1 MEKVK
6 LNYARDILASV
17 ENEKL
22 ADPVAAMYKSGRTIL
37 RHGTVIDPKNSVQGQ
52 KDIAWSGDTILE
64 MADEIQP
71 ERGDRVIECEGLLV
85 FPGLID
91 MHLHMHD
98 LFEVSTDPIY
108 HAAEDGVAVGFT
120 PGAGNTLIGPA
131 LLGAEVDRGLPINV
145 GMYLGAA
152 SRMSTKMSTE
162 DWISFFKGTLPADVA
177 FEKATL
183 NFFANTC
190 GNLIMGIKDHMGHFL
205 LSDEDLEAVYEI
217 TSKANLL
224 FMSHTQDPFR
234 AEHVVSLSK
243 GRPVHLGHVDVAGCG
258 SHGEAEE
265 SMKMVLELCK
275 QPQVTGE
282 VISTFMRIGR
292 GSRESLFIPRDSQ
305 KLVYDALH
313 DGTINIMISD
323 GDNDG
328 TIKGGGDTR
337 DNIPAILE
345 LAQQEVLTLPQAVAL
360 MTSNVADLFAKRCQN
375 PWFTEKLGH
384 LGAGAYANITV
395 VDPDDRM
402 ATYTIVNGEI
412 SGFENRVV
420 RKNVGCGKWI
430 SKAGA
435 VDNMGVGELSMFS
448 YWK

>member
-1 MEKVK
+1 MEQIKQ
-6 LNYARDILASV
+6 NYAKDILACV

-22 ADPVAAMYKSGRTIL
+22 SDPVSLMYKSGRTIL
-37 RHGTVIDPKNSVQGQ
+37 KHGTVIDPKNKIQGP
-52 KDIAWSGDTILE
+52 KDIAWSKDTILE
-64 MADEIQP
+64 IQDEIQP
-71 ERGDRVIECEGLLV
+71 ERGDRIIECEGLLV

-98 LFEVSTDPIY
+98 LFEVSTNPIF
-108 HAAEDGVAVGFT
+108 HAAEDGVTVGFT

-152 SRMSTKMSTE
+152 SLLSTKMSTE
-162 DWISFFKGTLPADVA
+162 EWISFFKGTLPADAA
-177 FEKATL
+177 FEKASL

-190 GNLIMGIKDHMGHFL
+190 GNLVMGIKDHMGHFL
-205 LSDEDLEAVYEI
+205 LSDEDLDAVYDI

-234 AEHVVSLSK
+234 AEHVAGLSK
-243 GRPVHLGHVDVAGCG
+243 GRPIHLGHIDVAGCG
-258 SHGEAEE
+258 THGEALE
-265 SMKMVLELCK
+265 SMKMVLDLCK
-275 QPQVTGE
+275 KPHVTGE
-282 VISTFMRIGR
+282 VISTFMRISR
-292 GSRESLFIPRDSQ
+292 GSRESLFLPRNSQ
-305 KLVYDALH
+305 QLIYDALH
-313 DGTINIMISD
+313 DGTVNIMISD
-323 GDNDG
+323 GANDG

-345 LAQQEVLTLPQAVAL
+345 LAQQEVLSLPQAVAL
-360 MTSNVADLFAKRCQN
+360 MTSNVAELFANRCHN

-384 LGAGAYANITV
+384 LGTGAYANITI

-402 ATYTIVNGEI
+402 AAYTIVNGEI

>member
-1 MEKVK
+1 
-6 LNYARDILASV
+6 
-17 ENEKL
+17 
-22 ADPVAAMYKSGRTIL
+22 
-37 RHGTVIDPKNSVQGQ
+37 
-52 KDIAWSGDTILE
+52 
-64 MADEIQP
+64 
-71 ERGDRVIECEGLLV
+71 
-85 FPGLID
+85 
-91 MHLHMHD
+91 
-98 LFEVSTDPIY
+98 
-108 HAAEDGVAVGFT
+108 
-120 PGAGNTLIGPA
+120 
-131 LLGAEVDRGLPINV
+131 
-145 GMYLGAA
+145 
-152 SRMSTKMSTE
+152 
-162 DWISFFKGTLPADVA
+162 
-177 FEKATL
+177 
-183 NFFANTC
+183 
-190 GNLIMGIKDHMGHFL
+190 
-205 LSDEDLEAVYEI
+205 
-217 TSKANLL
+217 
-224 FMSHTQDPFR
+224 
-234 AEHVVSLSK
+234 
-243 GRPVHLGHVDVAGCG
+243 
-258 SHGEAEE
+258 
-265 SMKMVLELCK
+265 MKMVLELCK

-384 LGAGAYANITV
+384 LGSGAYANITV

>member
-1 MEKVK
+1 MERIK
-6 LNYARDILASV
+6 LDYARDILAGV
-17 ENEKL
+17 KDDKL
-22 ADPVAAMYKSGRTIL
+22 VDPVAQMYKSGRTIIKN
-37 RHGTVIDPKNSVQGQ
+37 GTVVDPKNGIHAQR
-52 KDIAWSGDTILE
+52 DIAYIGDTIVE
-64 MADEIQP
+64 TADEIKP
-71 ERGDRVIECEGLLV
+71 ERGDRIIDCEGLLV

-98 LFEVSTDPIY
+98 LFEVTTNSIY
-108 HAAEDGVAVGFT
+108 HAAEDGVTTGFT

-131 LLGAEVDRGLPINV
+131 LLGAEIDRGLPVNV

-152 SRMSTKMSTE
+152 SLLSTQMSTE
-162 DWISFFKGTLPADVA
+162 DWISYFKGTLPAEVA

-205 LSDEDLEAVYEI
+205 LSDEDLDAVYEI
-217 TSKANLL
+217 TSKAGLV

-234 AEHVVSLSK
+234 AEHVVGISK
-243 GRPVHLGHVDVAGCG
+243 GRPVHLGHVDIAGCG
-258 SHGEAEE
+258 THGDAVE
-265 SMKMVLELCK
+265 SMKMVLDLCK
-275 QPQVTGE
+275 QPNVSGE
-282 VISTFMRIGR
+282 VISTLMRIGK
-292 GSRESLFIPRDSQ
+292 GSREALFIPKESQ
-305 KLVYDALH
+305 RLLYDAIH
-313 DGTINIMISD
+313 DGLIRVMISD

-345 LAQQEVLTLPQAVAL
+345 LAQQEVVTLPQAVAL
-360 MTSNVADLFAKRCQN
+360 MTSNVAELLAERCHN
-375 PWFTEKLGH
+375 PYFTEKLGH
-384 LGAGAYANITV
+384 LGVGASANITI
-395 VDPDDRM
+395 VDEADKM
-402 ATYTIVNGEI
+402 ATYTIVNGAI

-430 SKAGA
+430 SRIGSLE
-435 VDNMGVGELSMFS
+435 NMGVGELPMFY